1 MRSSD
6 EVGGKNNNKTRP
18 DLTACN
24 LDLKDEGKFHKTL
37 SILEFGKLKCSREN
51 YVLGFFGIK
60 F

>member
-1 MRSSD
+1 MRW
-6 EVGGKNNNKTRP
+6 VVKKKKKTRP
-18 DLTACN
+18 DLIACN
-24 LDLKDEGKFHKTL
+24 FDLEDEGKFHKTL

>member
-1 MRSSD
+1 MRW
-6 EVGGKNNNKTRP
+6 VVKKKKTRP

-24 LDLKDEGKFHKTL
+24 FDLEDEGKFHKTL